1 MYIYCTLINAL
12 SALVIHIDLN
22 MILYTHAERSPIKNN
37 LHTNS
42 KHKLSKSLQY
52 CPFKKL

>member
-12 SALVIHIDLN
+12 STHIIHVDLN
-22 MILYTHAERSPIKNN
+22 MIFYTHVDHSPVKNN
-37 LHTNS
+37 LHTNI